1 MLYLGGNRTLP
12 DHSDLCNWTNLDP
25 AEPFVCVCQVDEL
38 TSQLAMTRTDNEEL
52 QAKLARLA
60 EEQRAERS
68 QAREVSSA
76 LEIARVQLIQLRG
89 GGGAGQQEIQNLS
102 GELQT
107 TRKSLT
113 EALGRYMYLY

>member
-1 MLYLGGNRTLP
+1 V
-12 DHSDLCNWTNLDP
+12 DDL
-25 AEPFVCVCQVDEL
+25 
-38 TSQLAMTRTDNEEL
+38 SGQLAMTRTDNEEL

-113 EALGRYMYLY
+113 EALGR